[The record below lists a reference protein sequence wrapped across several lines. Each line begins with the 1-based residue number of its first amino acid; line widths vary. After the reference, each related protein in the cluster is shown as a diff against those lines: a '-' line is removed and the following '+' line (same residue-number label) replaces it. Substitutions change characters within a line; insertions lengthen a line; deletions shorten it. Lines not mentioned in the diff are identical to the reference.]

1 MVMMSS
7 HHNDCSSYYLA
18 MLALYAKHFPL
29 RLIWCVLKI
38 TRFIPYLLSVYDFS
52 PDENPISSRWLV
64 FYPCGKVCMTPI
76 WMRGTC
82 GKDMTFHCRGKLVH
96 TNAFYPVYL
105 PVRDGWRGDG
115 ERVLLQLN
123 AASGSMSRLT
133 SATYVIE
140 TREKSCEHNAIIHT

>member
-1 MVMMSS
+1 
-7 HHNDCSSYYLA
+7 
-18 MLALYAKHFPL
+18 
-29 RLIWCVLKI
+29 
-38 TRFIPYLLSVYDFS
+38 
-52 PDENPISSRWLV
+52 
-64 FYPCGKVCMTPI
+64 MTPI
-76 WMRGTC
+76 SMRGTC
-82 GKDMTFHCRGKLVH
+82 GKDMTFHGRGKLVH